1 MPSWLVALAYSAL
14 ALKLETYMIE
24 VRPRAWIR
32 RFDASD
38 IIMFIHIQGS
48 GAVPNF
54 LTVLHLQHV
63 FISQDAVQNLV
74 FLGKLGDL
82 MQLLRLLER
91 GLVSI

>member
-1 MPSWLVALAYSAL
+1 
-14 ALKLETYMIE
+14 
-24 VRPRAWIR
+24 
-32 RFDASD
+32 
-38 IIMFIHIQGS
+38 MFIHIQGS